1 MPVIEINVIEGAFTH
16 EEKREMVERLTEALL
31 EIGGEGIRAKTHAL
45 IIETP
50 SGEWAVGGRALATKD
65 VHSMRSTAAAA

>member
-45 IIETP
+45 IVETP
-50 SGEWAVGGRALATKD
+50 SGEWAVGGRALAAKD
-65 VHSMRSTAAAA
+65 VDSMRSAEAPA